1 MSQRLAFEWLGQ
13 YQIYYALKRK
23 ETYIPEELDRSHL
36 TGTFADDKF
45 KRFYPRQQLRP
56 DRTPNLG
63 LKVIPTLEDF
73 LADDSD
79 NNLSDAPTSFAN
91 F

>member
-1 MSQRLAFEWLGQ
+1 MSRKLAFKWLGQ

-23 ETYIPEELDRSHL
+23 GTYILEELDRSHL

-45 KRFYPRQQLRP
+45 KRFHSHQQICP
-56 DRTPNLG
+56 DCTPNLG

-79 NNLSDAPTSFAN
+79 NNLSDAPASFAN